1 MLALSDYAIICCESF
16 PVTTVRLRRIRR
28 CLRQPGQERSGATR
42 ASDDWTGADACP
54 SLGRGRGARGD
65 ATFGNL
71 MRDLGSQAGR
81 PSIVCQTHGHVNV
94 FKNQPRGDASRTVGG
109 FDQIIARLA
118 TMFPAER
125 VDKEERLGELS
136 SFDQETGAIDFP
148 CCRIFSHVHLPFG
161 GRENEKAFSLCDCRF
176 STALSSSA
184 SMPEA

>member
-1 MLALSDYAIICCESF
+1 
-16 PVTTVRLRRIRR
+16 
-28 CLRQPGQERSGATR
+28 
-42 ASDDWTGADACP
+42 
-54 SLGRGRGARGD
+54 
-65 ATFGNL
+65 
-71 MRDLGSQAGR
+71 MRYLDPHAGR

-94 FKNQPRGDASRTVGG
+94 FKNQPRRDAARTVGG
-109 FDQIIARLA
+109 LDQIVAGLA
-118 TMFPAER
+118 AMFATER

-148 CCRIFSHVHLPFG
+148 CCRSFSHVHLPFG